1 MPHIEGLLAGWQPGE
16 DVPADKKPAFLAW
29 RGRRKRLA
37 GSCLFLVLTSLIMGV
52 RVMWGYA
59 PWLVAV
65 FLVAAAVFTWRVYR
79 KPVPF
84 GWF

>member
-1 MPHIEGLLAGWQPGE
+1 MPAE
-16 DVPADKKPAFLAW
+16 KKPAFLAW
-29 RGRRKRLA
+29 RVRRKRMA
-37 GSCLFLVLTSLIMGV
+37 GFCLFLVLTSLIMGV

-65 FLVAAAVFTWRVYR
+65 FMVAAALFTWRVYR

>member
-1 MPHIEGLLAGWQPGE
+1 
-16 DVPADKKPAFLAW
+16 
-29 RGRRKRLA
+29 
-37 GSCLFLVLTSLIMGV
+37 MGV